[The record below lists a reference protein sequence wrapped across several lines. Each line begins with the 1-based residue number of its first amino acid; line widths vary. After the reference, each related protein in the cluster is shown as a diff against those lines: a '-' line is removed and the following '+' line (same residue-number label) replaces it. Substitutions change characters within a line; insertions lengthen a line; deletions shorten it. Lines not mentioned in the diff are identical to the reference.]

1 MHIPDAVRSLDREL
15 REIFGARL
23 ESVVVYDAHASGHA
37 RTPTLALVQNLS
49 AADLRACA
57 SKVASWHERGV
68 ATPLLVGAQEF
79 ERSLDA
85 FPFEFGAILAAH
97 AVVSGRDPFEG
108 LRVDPADLRRACE
121 VQARGLMLHI
131 REGFI
136 ETEGRSDRLVALLH
150 RSAAA
155 LAPLLTNVARLLG
168 ASTADAPAAAVE
180 VDRRLGLANTG
191 LVEIVSSSEARP
203 LSSDD
208 ARRIFPGYLA
218 ALDRLAAL
226 VDEWTE

>member
-15 REIFGARL
+15 HEIFGARL
-23 ESVVVYDAHASGHA
+23 ESVVVYDAQATGHA

-68 ATPLLVGAQEF
+68 ATPLLVGTQEF
-79 ERSLDA
+79 ARSLDA
-85 FPFEFGAILAAH
+85 FPFEFGAILASH
-97 AVVSGRDPFEG
+97 AVVSGRDPFGG

-121 VQARGLMLHI
+121 VQARGLLLHI

-168 ASTADAPAAAVE
+168 HTPADAQTAAA
-180 VDRRLGLANTG
+180 DLDKRLGLPNTG
-191 LVEIVSSSEARP
+191 LAEIVSSSEARP

-218 ALDRLAAL
+218 ALDALTTL
-226 VDEWTE
+226 VDGWRE